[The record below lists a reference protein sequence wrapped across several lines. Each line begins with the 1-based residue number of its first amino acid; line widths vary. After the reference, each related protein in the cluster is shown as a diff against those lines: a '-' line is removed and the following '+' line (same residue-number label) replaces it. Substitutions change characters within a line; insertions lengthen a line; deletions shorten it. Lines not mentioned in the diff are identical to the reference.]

1 MARIDS
7 KVIFVTTSP
16 RTPAK
21 MIPEIDLLNIH
32 FSGQVWNSE
41 SQAAFMELLKEENF
55 FNGEGANDPAFSARD
70 RINRAPKALGFVKLA
85 PVISLTPAGV
95 ALISAARK
103 EEVFLRQLIKF
114 QVPSPYHKPSANSA
128 AFWGK
133 PYLELFRLIR
143 HFGSLKFDE
152 LMIFG
157 LQLVDYRQ
165 FDEVVSKIDAFR
177 TAKAQNDGN
186 YKQFRGEYLEAELK
200 EIYLDDIVA
209 GRTKTR
215 ETNDASV
222 AKFLRTKA
230 SNMRD
235 YADACFRYL
244 RATGMVNIS
253 HIGKSISIVPEKL
266 EEVDYFL
273 EHTDRDP
280 VFIDDEG
287 RYSAYLGNA
296 HTPSLLTDNR
306 DMLEQKIR
314 VEFPDVEV
322 AEITSLEQ
330 LKDIFASEL
339 ESRKERILTE
349 QVLAIKD
356 YRLFEEINTTFEQIL
371 DGSLYDTPL
380 MLEWNTWRAM
390 TMLDGG
396 NIKANLKFDDFGNPM
411 STAQGNM
418 ADIVCD
424 YDSFRL
430 TVEVTMQSGQRQ
442 YETEGEPVS
451 RHLAKLK
458 RETDKTAYCLF
469 IAPTINEACIAHF
482 YALHKMNISYYGG
495 TSTIVPLP
503 LNVFIKMVEDSHK
516 VDYIPEPRHV
526 QRFFERSNE
535 LAIAA
540 NSEAEWYQGITSEAL
555 NWLSSV
561 NSNGAVS

>member
-16 RTPAK
+16 RTPSK
-21 MIPEIDLLNIH
+21 MIPEIELLNTH
-32 FSGQVWNSE
+32 FSGQQWNTDT
-41 SQAAFMELLKEENF
+41 QRTFMELLKEENF

-70 RINRAPKALGFVKLA
+70 RINRAPKALGFVVLS
-85 PVISLTPAGV
+85 PTIQLTPAGEELV
-95 ALISAARK
+95 NSRRK
-103 EEVFLRQLIKF
+103 DEIFLRQLLKF

-128 AFWGK
+128 DFWVK

-165 FDEVVSKIDAFR
+165 FESIVSKINDFR
-177 TAKAQNDGN
+177 TAKAQNEGN
-186 YKQFRGEYLEAELK
+186 YKKFRAEYLESELH
-200 EIYLDDIVA
+200 EIYSDDINS
-209 GRTKTR
+209 GNTKTR
-215 ETNDASV
+215 ETNDNSV
-222 AKFLRTKA
+222 SKFLKTKA

-244 RATGMVNIS
+244 RATGLVNIS
-253 HIGKSISIVPEKL
+253 HIGKSISIVPEKIA
-266 EEVDYFL
+266 EVDYFL
-273 EHTDRDP
+273 EHTNREP
-280 VFIDDEG
+280 QFIDNENQ
-287 RYSAYLGNA
+287 YVAYLGNA
-296 HTPSLLTDNR
+296 ETPRLLTDNR
-306 DMLEQKIR
+306 ELLEQKIKA
-314 VEFPDVEV
+314 EFPKIKIEK
-322 AEITSLEQ
+322 SLSLQQ
-330 LKDIFASEL
+330 LKDIFADEL
-339 ESRKERILTE
+339 EKRKEQIITE
-349 QVLAIKD
+349 QVTAIKD
-356 YRLFEEINTTFEQIL
+356 YRLFDDINTTFDQIL
-371 DGSLYDTPL
+371 DNSLYDTPL

-418 ADIVCD
+418 ADIICD
-424 YDSFRL
+424 YETFGL

-442 YETEGEPVS
+442 YETEGEPVT

-458 RETDKTAYCLF
+458 RETNKPAYSLF
-469 IAPTINEACIAHF
+469 IAPKINEACIAHF

-503 LNVFIKMVEDSHK
+503 LNVFLKMVEDSHK
-516 VDYIPEPRHV
+516 ASYVPEPRHV

-535 LAIAA
+535 LA
-540 NSEAEWYQGITSEAL
+540 NSTNNEIDWYNGITNEAL
-555 NWLSSV
+555 NWLTE
-561 NSNGAVS
+561 

>member
-16 RTPAK
+16 RTPSK
-21 MIPEIDLLNIH
+21 MIPEIELLNTH
-32 FSGQVWNSE
+32 FSGQEWNND
-41 SQAAFMELLKEENF
+41 SQRAFMELLKEENF

-70 RINRAPKALGFVKLA
+70 RINRAPKALGFVVLS
-85 PVISLTPAGV
+85 PTIQLTPAGEELV
-95 ALISAARK
+95 NSRRK
-103 EEVFLRQLIKF
+103 DEIFLRQLLKF

-128 AFWGK
+128 DFWVK

-152 LMIFG
+152 LMLFG

-165 FDEVVSKIDAFR
+165 FENIVSKINDFR
-177 TAKAQNDGN
+177 TAKAQNEGN
-186 YKQFRGEYLEAELK
+186 YKKFRAEYLESELH
-200 EIYLDDIVA
+200 EIYSDDINS
-209 GRTKTR
+209 GKTKTR
-215 ETNDASV
+215 ETNDTSV
-222 AKFLRTKA
+222 SKFLKTKA

-244 RATGMVNIS
+244 RATGLVNIS
-253 HIGKSISIVPEKL
+253 HIGKSISIVPEKIA
-266 EEVDYFL
+266 EVDYFL
-273 EHTDRDP
+273 EHTNREP
-280 VFIDDEG
+280 QFIDNENQ
-287 RYSAYLGNA
+287 YVAYLGNA
-296 HTPSLLTDNR
+296 ETPTLLTDNR
-306 DMLEQKIR
+306 ELLVQKISS
-314 VEFPDVEV
+314 EFPH
-322 AEITSLEQ
+322 ITISETAPLQQ
-330 LKDIFASEL
+330 LKDIFADEL
-339 ESRKERILTE
+339 EKRKEQIITD
-349 QVLAIKD
+349 QVTAIKD
-356 YRLFEEINTTFEQIL
+356 YRLFDDINTTFEQIL
-371 DGSLYDTPL
+371 DNSLYDTPL

-424 YDSFRL
+424 YDDFGL

-442 YETEGEPVS
+442 YETEGEPVT

-458 RETDKTAYCLF
+458 RETNKPAYSLF
-469 IAPTINEACIAHF
+469 IAPKINEACIAHF

-503 LNVFIKMVEDSHK
+503 LNVFLKMVEDSHK
-516 VDYIPEPRHV
+516 ASYVPEPRHV

-535 LAIAA
+535 LANTTDNEID
-540 NSEAEWYQGITSEAL
+540 WYNGITNEAL
-555 NWLSSV
+555 NWLT
-561 NSNGAVS
+561 G